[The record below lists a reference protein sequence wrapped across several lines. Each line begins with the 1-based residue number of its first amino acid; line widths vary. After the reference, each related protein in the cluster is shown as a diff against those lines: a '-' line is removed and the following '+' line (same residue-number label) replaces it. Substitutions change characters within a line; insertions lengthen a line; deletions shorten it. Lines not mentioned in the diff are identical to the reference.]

1 MGEMVSTIFS
11 SFSEVITGLATG
23 IKDAF
28 GAILWQDPTASEKAI
43 SDPVKF
49 ALIFG
54 GVALASGLVMGA
66 FRWIRGRKG

>member
-11 SFSEVITGLATG
+11 SFTDVISGLSNG
-23 IKDAF
+23 IKTAF
-28 GAILWQDPTASEKAI
+28 INILYQDPEASEKVI

-49 ALIFG
+49 VLIFS

-66 FRWIRGRKG
+66 FRWIRNRK

>member
-11 SFSEVITGLATG
+11 SFTDVITELSSG

-28 GAILWQDPTASEKAI
+28 VNIIYEDPTASEKVLSAPI
-43 SDPVKF
+43 QF
-49 ALIFG
+49 ALIFA

-66 FRWIRGRKG
+66 FHWIRNRK